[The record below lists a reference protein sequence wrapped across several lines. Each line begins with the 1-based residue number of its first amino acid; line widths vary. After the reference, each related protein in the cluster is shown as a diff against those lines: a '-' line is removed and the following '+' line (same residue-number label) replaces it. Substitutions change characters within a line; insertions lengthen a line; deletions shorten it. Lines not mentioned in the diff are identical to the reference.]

1 MTKNNTDVYEM
12 YLDDIY
18 QATGSIKMLA
28 EHIGKSRKTVDGMI
42 HQGNNKNYSF
52 RLIGKY
58 AQIYALYKK
67 EEFVMFGTMDQL
79 VERTG
84 MTKKRLEWFRTPS
97 SEKRGG
103 NYQVVKIEGEFE
115 VVKKR
120 QQVKHRI
127 NVYEVTINYKTF
139 SGTVDDIAK
148 KTGWSESKAR
158 TNSKFIGHRLA
169 KLKGINLKTR
179 EVHYGSL
186 EEIAD
191 WAGTSQNR
199 VRSIVAGQ
207 RYSPNF
213 DFTFTGQYIVDL
225 ISADKPKIEK
235 PTTEHIDTKPV
246 DTHKTV
252 PMSRYAQELFEWSTR
267 HLRRDA

>member
-1 MTKNNTDVYEM
+1 M
-12 YLDDIY
+12 YLDGIY
-18 QATGSIKMLA
+18 QTTGSIKMLA
-28 EHIGKSRKTVDGMI
+28 KHLGKSRKTVEGMV
-42 HQGNNKNYSF
+42 HQGNNKSYSF
-52 RLIGKY
+52 NHIGQY
-58 AQIYALYKK
+58 AQIYALYNKDI
-67 EEFVMFGTMDQL
+67 FVMNGTLDEL
-79 VERTG
+79 SLATG
-84 MTKKRLEWFRTPS
+84 MQMKKLEWFRMPS

-103 NYQVVKIEGEFE
+103 TYQVIKIEGEFE
-115 VVKKR
+115 VVRKR

-139 SGTVDDIAK
+139 SGTTDDIAK
-148 KTGWSESKAR
+148 KTGWSQSKIRNNA
-158 TNSKFIGHRLA
+158 KFIGHRLT
-169 KLKGINLKTR
+169 KLKGVNRKTE
-179 EVHYGSL
+179 EVHYGTL
-186 EEIAD
+186 KEVAD

-199 VRSIVAGQ
+199 VRSIVAGS

-225 ISADKPKIEK
+225 IGADKPKIEK

-252 PMSRYAQELFEWSTR
+252 PMSRYAQQLFEWSTR

>member
-1 MTKNNTDVYEM
+1 MTKNNTNVYEM
-12 YLDDIY
+12 YLDGVY

-52 RLIGKY
+52 KRIGKY

-67 EEFVMFGTMDQL
+67 EEFVMFGTIDQL
-79 VERTG
+79 VKHTG

-115 VVKKR
+115 VVR
-120 QQVKHRI
+120 EYQQVKHRI
-127 NVYEVTINYKTF
+127 NVYEVTINYETF
-139 SGTVDDIAK
+139 TGTVDDIAD
-148 KTGWSESKAR
+148 KTGWSDSKIR
-158 TNSKFIGHRLA
+158 KNSKFIGHRLA
-169 KLKGINLKTR
+169 KLKGINQKTR
-179 EVHYGSL
+179 EVHYGTL

-191 WAGTSQNR
+191 WSGVSQNR
-199 VRSIVAGQ
+199 VRAIVSGQ

-213 DFTFTGQYIVDL
+213 DFTFTGQYIVEL
-225 ISADKPKIEK
+225 IGADKPKIQK
-235 PTTEHIDTKPV
+235 PTSGHIDIKPV
-246 DTHKTV
+246 YTNKPV
-252 PMSRYAQELFEWSTR
+252 PMSRYAKQLFEWSTR